1 MDPHTA
7 PSRAHTSV
15 RRNYVLTVPN
25 QKYSDSNSSPVQM
38 QFLASDPCVKG
49 EKINTK
55 IASQER
61 VGS

>member
-25 QKYSDSNSSPVQM
+25 QKYQQLEFFSGQM
-38 QFLASDPCVKG
+38 QFLASDPCVTG
-49 EKINTK
+49 AKINTK

>member
-25 QKYSDSNSSPVQM
+25 QKYQRLEFFPGSDAIPGLGPLREGREDQY
-38 QFLASDPCVKG
+38 
-49 EKINTK
+49 
-55 IASQER
+55 
-61 VGS
+61 